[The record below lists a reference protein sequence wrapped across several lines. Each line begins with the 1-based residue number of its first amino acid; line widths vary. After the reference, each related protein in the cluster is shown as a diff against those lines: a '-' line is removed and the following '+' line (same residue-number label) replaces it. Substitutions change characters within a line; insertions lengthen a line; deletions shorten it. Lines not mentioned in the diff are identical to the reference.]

1 MRRREVLMDRLT
13 RRTGVRCSGE
23 IACNLQFLEAGRG
36 SSRSA
41 QTMATK
47 TRVLEATL

>member
-1 MRRREVLMDRLT
+1 MRRGEVFMNQLT
-13 RRTGVRCSGE
+13 RRTGVRCGGE
-23 IACNLQFLEAGRG
+23 IACNSQFLEASRG